1 MPGTPNYYTDYVKKS
16 FPEQQQVITFSYD
29 EEEKTINGVFLE
41 EADRIYL
48 YEYRGSYI
56 GHEFLISFSKDSIFY
71 KLVKVE
77 DAPSQTKECKPKG
90 FRSLL

>member
-1 MPGTPNYYTDYVKKS
+1 MRTSTTYYSEYVKKS
-16 FPEQQQVITFSYD
+16 LPEQQQLITFSYD
-29 EEEKTINGVFLE
+29 EEEKTINGVLLE
-41 EADRIYL
+41 EADRVYL
-48 YEYRGSYI
+48 YEYRGRYI

-77 DAPSQTKECKPKG
+77 DAPSQSKEIKPKG

>member
-1 MPGTPNYYTDYVKKS
+1 MPGTTNYYTDFVKKAL
-16 FPEQQQVITFSYD
+16 PEQQQVITFSYD
-29 EEEKTINGVFLE
+29 EEEKTINGVLLE
-41 EADRIYL
+41 EADRVYL
-48 YEYRGSYI
+48 YEYRGRYI

-77 DAPSQTKECKPKG
+77 DAPFQPNEYKPKG